1 MDNIYNAFSKLEN
14 EYPLPDRV
22 DPVTYR
28 PTFDGMDPQTGMY
41 TAPASVQHAQYYN
54 SERYCEPFVSSF
66 FGSSV
71 PMVEAFEDPS
81 WVPVNDRR
89 IDPNKIFTSDIQAL
103 KTLAADEIKIVR
115 LFEKR
120 LIESLSEKG
129 KFGLTEDDV
138 NAMQALTSAR
148 SAVANINKEQVN
160 VKKVIADIR
169 LKQQMNSK
177 EMNQAGGPSGPTNS
191 FEYNQDIGRNM
202 MDNIFAT
209 AMNNT
214 YVDTTAT
221 AYGEATVIDPDSS
234 MIDSILPDTSESLK
248 AEVMPGAAV
257 VVVGVDD
264 QSAKFEG
271 RDKDEN
277 NQYTIPIPDYPLPS
291 AKITRLDRQSHKAY
305 DELGREYPLKEEI
318 PT

>member
-1 MDNIYNAFSKLEN
+1 MDNIYNAFSQLEN

-28 PTFDGMDPQTGMY
+28 PTFDGVDPQTGMY
-41 TAPASVQHAQYYN
+41 TAPVSVQHAQYYN

-89 IDPNKIFTSDIQAL
+89 LDPNKIFTPDIQAL

-169 LKQQMNSK
+169 LKQQMNNK
-177 EMNQAGGPSGPTNS
+177 EANQAGGPSGPTNS

-202 MDNIFAT
+202 MDNLFAT
-209 AMNNT
+209 AVSNS
-214 YVDTTAT
+214 YVDTTGTTYEGAT
-221 AYGEATVIDPDSS
+221 PVDPDSE
-234 MIDSILPDTSESLK
+234 MLNAILPNTSESLK
-248 AEVMPGAAV
+248 AEVMEGAAV

-264 QSAKFEG
+264 RTAHFEG
-271 RDKDEN
+271 RIQDDNK
-277 NQYTIPIPDYPLPS
+277 QYTIHVDDYPLPTTNI
-291 AKITRLDRQSHKAY
+291 KTIDRQAHKAY
-305 DELGREYPLKEEI
+305 DDLGQEYPLREEI